1 LNSIK
6 DKVYL
11 KILEDCADPRLVS
24 NESLVQACRLFEEFS
39 YDSDNTR
46 TIKDVYQQVVKR
58 GHFLSQLQIS
68 QIDHSFNRLQKLS
81 LLKFLPEVKKDI
93 KNRIQS
99 VNVNDLVAE
108 ELNINDKT
116 TKMHFNPESERLT
129 LHMKG
134 VRYVLQNIKNYGLS
148 DMHKVINAFSKEK
161 FDAVMLTQ
169 PPLRQNSILTTQD
182 QISSELAAYLNVKKR
197 FKAGD
202 VERVVYEKVN
212 GLR

>member
-1 LNSIK
+1 
-6 DKVYL
+6 
-11 KILEDCADPRLVS
+11 
-24 NESLVQACRLFEEFS
+24 
-39 YDSDNTR
+39 
-46 TIKDVYQQVVKR
+46 
-58 GHFLSQLQIS
+58 
-68 QIDHSFNRLQKLS
+68 
-81 LLKFLPEVKKDI
+81 VKKDI

-99 VNVNDLVAE
+99 VDVNDLVAE

-129 LHMKG
+129 LNMKG

-148 DMHKVINAFSKEK
+148 DMHKVINAFSKER

-182 QISSELAAYLNVKKR
+182 QVSSELATYLNVKKR